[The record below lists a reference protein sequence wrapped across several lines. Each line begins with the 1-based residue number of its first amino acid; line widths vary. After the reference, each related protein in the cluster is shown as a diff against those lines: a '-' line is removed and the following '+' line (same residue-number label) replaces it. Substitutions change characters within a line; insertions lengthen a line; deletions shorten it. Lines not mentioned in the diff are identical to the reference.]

1 MVATPEIPHSGS
13 PIELFAGYHRSRADT
28 SIRQYTGLEV
38 AVEEDDYYSEEDLS
52 HENEKEVAYSED
64 MDWKMDDDM
73 SVTVSS
79 FGI

>member
-1 MVATPEIPHSGS
+1 M
-13 PIELFAGYHRSRADT
+13 
-28 SIRQYTGLEV
+28 

-52 HENEKEVAYSED
+52 RENEKEVAYSED